1 MIEREQDRRDA
12 GMYERAMARIERSA
26 PVATPERSAPPR
38 ERETSGQFRSSEP
51 VYGEAKLERD
61 AGYKRLPE
69 ERDNEIDSDRI
80 SIRDA
85 SNERAKQLQERP
97 IEVHESGLDEK
108 VTLSVEQ
115 AAKRVEEARQAD
127 VNQADLD
134 GTKAAQKAVDDLRN
148 PHGVEPQ
155 AKPIVEAEPDIEKVL
170 KHPKI
175 AKALADRVAETETQR
190 TAYESAV
197 RETGKMR
204 IAALASD
211 FPELM
216 NLPLD
221 KWAGAINAIG
231 ERDLPRARKIYGR
244 LQALGEVETALTHIQ
259 SQKDS
264 RAKAAF
270 GQYSARENERFKQLT
285 RGMAPAEMAAVQ
297 AEVPAMMK
305 EYGVENPRAFLE
317 AIQGQ
322 TTFPRASAERML
334 IDAAKYRLMQKA
346 AKAQPTRAV
355 PPMMKPGVAQN
366 RGSSASSA
374 IQALNQ
380 KLSQTGN
387 IKDAAALLMAK
398 RKARR

>member
-26 PVATPERSAPPR
+26 PVATPER

-51 VYGEAKLERD
+51 VFGQEKLERD

-69 ERDNEIDSDRI
+69 ERDEIDSDRI

-115 AAKRVEEARQAD
+115 AAKRVEEARKAD
-127 VNQADLD
+127 VDQADLD

-155 AKPIVEAEPDIEKVL
+155 AKPIVEAEPDIEKIL
-170 KHPKI
+170 KHP
-175 AKALADRVAETETQR
+175 RVAEALKQRVDAAETQR
-190 TAYESAV
+190 AEYELGLRNAWKAQL
-197 RETGKMR
+197 GA
-204 IAALASD
+204 IGGD
-211 FPELM
+211 FPELVD
-216 NLPLD
+216 LPHTQ
-221 KWAGAINAIG
+221 WAAAINAMG
-231 ERDLPRARKIYGR
+231 ERDLPRARQIAAR
-244 LQALGEVETALTHIQ
+244 LHALGKIEVAAIQ
-259 SQKDS
+259 LKSQKET
-264 RAKAAF
+264 RAKAEF

-285 RGMAPAEMAAVQ
+285 KGMAPAEMAAVQ

-346 AKAQPTRAV
+346 AKPQPTRALPHV
-355 PPMMKPGVAQN
+355 QKPGVAQN
-366 RGSSASSA
+366 RGSSVSSA